1 MDVFYFINHLG
12 GACHETTKYSL
23 RHIKWFNFKELLN
36 GLVLLFSDC
45 FGLRPFVLNGV
56 KVWWI
61 CWQIFK
67 RMSGLCD
74 CILNILPFVKGRVI
88 HDHNWCWREFWQ
100 QILYRP
106 AEKSICINIAFEQSH
121 RQKTFADQRA
131 DHINAASGMPIKH
144 TVTPLANGRIPMCSW
159 HIVSKTTLVTIDD
172 DAVLSFIRLN
182 RLLEGVPF
190 VFVRFGMPQCFFY
203 IAKLK

>member
-1 MDVFYFINHLG
+1 M
-12 GACHETTKYSL
+12 TTTD
-23 RHIKWFNFKELLN
+23 
-36 GLVLLFSDC
+36 GC
-45 FGLRPFVLNGV
+45 
-56 KVWWI
+56 
-61 CWQIFK
+61 
-67 RMSGLCD
+67 
-74 CILNILPFVKGRVI
+74 
-88 HDHNWCWREFWQ
+88 EFWQ
-100 QILYRP
+100 QILCCP
-106 AEKSICINIAFEQSH
+106 TEKSICINIAFEQSH

-159 HIVSKTTLVTIDD
+159 HIVSKTTLVNIDD

-203 IAKLK
+203 S